1 MQETLQAYNKAG
13 NLISEYVFEQKTIH
27 LKDLHYYVHTLKQE
41 TGLSLQMLHSAS
53 AEVLEKY
60 NKDGFGSKAYA
71 FNYNFPKV

>member
-53 AEVLEKY
+53 AEVLEK
-60 NKDGFGSKAYA
+60 NPNLHMGGESKLITIE
-71 FNYNFPKV
+71 V